1 MISFVIEAFLEGA
14 PTEVPAQPTDHDV
27 RDVEA
32 HMDNGRVLRSGDNVG
47 GVHVEVGT
55 ILLLCVRTLKH
66 R

>member
-1 MISFVIEAFLEGA
+1 M
-14 PTEVPAQPTDHDV
+14 PTQSTDHDV

-47 GVHVEVGT
+47 GVEVGT
-55 ILLLCVRTLKH
+55 ILLLCLRMLKH